1 MKRMATS
8 VITVCLA
15 LTAFAFQNCSKA
27 NFTSDAVD
35 VTSSGSNDD
44 KKPPGGNPDV
54 EGELPVTETE
64 AEQNCSNR
72 SLKTAN
78 ASVNFPKP
86 QSCKWNAD
94 GNLADRNGYVQ
105 ARSEQRYDLPVPPN
119 AVICDLSFNFPN
131 QNMRYDDQIIMT
143 FNDYVLASSYKG
155 LTDLL
160 PKDGDLRRYE
170 WEALKGKSTDVVGYN
185 PYIVGQELG
194 LASVQMPQT
203 ETNGQIKL
211 AMDKQIFYKFAAKK
225 LPADAHRFGMV
236 TTGDNDSS
244 DCQHEP
250 IQFSLS
256 VKYYV
261 P

>member
-15 LTAFAFQNCSKA
+15 LTALAFQNCSKA

-35 VTSSGSNDD
+35 VTSSGGNDD
-44 KKPPGGNPDV
+44 KKPPGPPDLD
-54 EGELPVTETE
+54 GDLPISETE

-72 SLKTAN
+72 SLSTAN
-78 ASVNFPKP
+78 ATVNFPKP
-86 QSCKWNAD
+86 PSCKWNKD
-94 GNLADRNGYVQ
+94 GNLAERNGYVQ

-119 AVICDLSFNFPN
+119 AVVCDVTFNFPK
-131 QNMRYDDQIIMT
+131 QDMLYDDEIIMT
-143 FNDYVLASSYKG
+143 FNGYVLASSYKN
-155 LTDLL
+155 LTDML

-170 WEALKGKSTDVVGYN
+170 WEALKGKATNVSGYD
-185 PYIVGQELG
+185 PYIVGQEIG
-194 LASVQMPQT
+194 LASVQMPATQT
-203 ETNGQIKL
+203 SGQIKL
-211 AMDKQIFYKFAAKK
+211 DMDKQIFYKFAAKK
-225 LPADAHRFGMV
+225 LPADAHRFGFI

-250 IQFSLS
+250 IQFSFN